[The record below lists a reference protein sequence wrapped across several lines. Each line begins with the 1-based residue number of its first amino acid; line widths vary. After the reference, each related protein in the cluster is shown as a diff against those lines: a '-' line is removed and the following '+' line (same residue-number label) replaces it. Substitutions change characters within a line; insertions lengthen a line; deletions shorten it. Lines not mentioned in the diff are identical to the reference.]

1 MKMRI
6 TLGALAVASLLT
18 ACGGSS
24 DSASNSQ
31 PQTVDSAAAGTTEA
45 AGDYNDNDVMISQM
59 MIPHHEQ
66 AIEMADIALDPAI
79 GASEAIKDLAT
90 RIEAAQDPE
99 IATMKDFLAN
109 WGAPLQPD
117 DGMDHGSMMEG
128 MLSVEELDELAELT
142 GPAFDSRWAEAM
154 IAHHKGAVA
163 MANEVLAGGVNP
175 ATKKLA
181 EEIIA
186 TQQSEIDELT
196 PIAGS

>member
-1 MKMRI
+1 
-6 TLGALAVASLLT
+6 VASLLT

-45 AGDYNDNDVMISQM
+45 AGDFNDDDVMFAQM

-90 RIEAAQDPE
+90 RIKAAQDPE

-109 WGAPLQPD
+109 WGAPLTPD
-117 DGMDHGSMMEG
+117 DVMDHGSMMEG
-128 MLSVEELDELAELT
+128 MLSVEELDELAGLT

-154 IAHHKGAVA
+154 IAHHKGAVT

>member
-1 MKMRI
+1 MKTRI

-45 AGDYNDNDVMISQM
+45 AGDFNDDDVMFAQM

-90 RIEAAQDPE
+90 RIKAAQDPE

-109 WGAPLQPD
+109 WGAPLTPD
-117 DGMDHGSMMEG
+117 DVMDHGSMMEG

-154 IAHHKGAVA
+154 IAHHKGAVT

>member
-1 MKMRI
+1 MKTRF
-6 TLGALAVASLLT
+6 TFGALAVALLLP

-24 DSASNSQ
+24 DSASDSQ
-31 PQTVDSAAAGTTEA
+31 SQTVDSAVAGASEA
-45 AGDYNDNDVMISQM
+45 VGEFNDDDVMFAQM

-90 RIEAAQDPE
+90 RIKASQDPE
-99 IATMKDFLAN
+99 ITMMKNFLAT
-109 WGAPLQPD
+109 WGAPLTPD

-128 MLSVEELDELAELT
+128 MLSVEELDELAGLT

-163 MANEVLAGGVNP
+163 MANDVLTGGTNP
-175 ATKKLA
+175 ETKKLA
-181 EEIIA
+181 EEIVA
-186 TQQSEIDELT
+186 TQQAEIDELT

>member
-1 MKMRI
+1 MKTRI

-24 DSASNSQ
+24 DSAANSQ

-45 AGDYNDNDVMISQM
+45 TGDFNDDDVMFAQM